1 MCLAELH
8 RSFVSVILNVV
19 LAPVFGRTQS
29 VEAAKDVAHKR
40 LGAESH
46 HFGQSREVAVDPNRN
61 KGREGLANYELCIA
75 RHCLR

>member
-1 MCLAELH
+1 MWLAGLH

-19 LAPVFGRTQS
+19 FAPVFGRTQS

-61 KGREGLANYELCIA
+61 KGREGLANYSAALSKLA
-75 RHCLR
+75 